1 MDKNEEY
8 LSRKR
13 PPSKRPKMSIE
24 DRAKQF
30 GAFDPLTGFS
40 KAIRQ
45 KELEMEE
52 LPSQTGDEIDS
63 TGRKRVRRTERNKN
77 LYSNN
82 DHDA

>member
-8 LSRKR
+8 LTRKR
-13 PPSKRPKMSIE
+13 KPSNRPKMSIE

-45 KELEMEE
+45 KETEMEE
-52 LPSQTGDEIDS
+52 LLKEKTVHIENEEDI
-63 TGRKRVRRTERNKN
+63 
-77 LYSNN
+77 
-82 DHDA
+82 

>member
-1 MDKNEEY
+1 MDKNEAY

-40 KAIRQ
+40 KVIRQ

-52 LPSQTGDEIDS
+52 LLKEKTVHIENEEDI
-63 TGRKRVRRTERNKN
+63 
-77 LYSNN
+77 
-82 DHDA
+82 